1 MGVFPLIKTQSG
13 TMYRALIST
22 IILSV
27 AVLITIAF
35 FTLVERKF
43 LAYRHLRK
51 GPNKPSLIGLP
62 QPIADAIKLF
72 LKEQVKPNITNQVP
86 FYIAPILAL
95 FLALSLAN
103 LIPRPNSILGSEFSA
118 PLFSAIA
125 RLNVYATLSAGW
137 ASNSKYALLGT
148 VRAIAQTISYEVGIS
163 LCMLM
168 ALVILSSLRLNSSYS
183 EYSWP
188 ALIIPLII
196 PIWIATIL
204 AETNRTP
211 YDLVEGESELVSGFN
226 IEYSAGPF
234 AIIFIAEYTSIIAI
248 SIFTSALFST
258 NLSSIFLILK
268 TLIVTTLFLWIRT
281 TLPRIRYD
289 NLIYLIWISFLP
301 VTLGLF
307 ILYFAIFIILRSSLK
322 NTYLG
327 SMRSGNSCSL
337 NPK

>member
-1 MGVFPLIKTQSG
+1 
-13 TMYRALIST
+13 MYRALIRT

-72 LKEQVKPNITNQVP
+72 IKEQIKPNITNQVP

-95 FLALSLAN
+95 FLALTLTN
-103 LIPRPNSILGSEFSA
+103 LIPSPISITGSEFSA

-137 ASNSKYALLGT
+137 ARNSKYALLGT

-163 LCMLM
+163 LCILIV
-168 ALVILSSLRLNSSYS
+168 LVTLRSLSLNATYS
-183 EYSWP
+183 ENSWP
-188 ALIIPLII
+188 ALIIPLLI
-196 PIWIATIL
+196 PIWVATIL

-234 AIIFIAEYTSIIAI
+234 AIIFIAEYTRIIAI
-248 SIFTSALFST
+248 RIFTSTLFST
-258 NLSSIFLILK
+258 NISRVLLILK
-268 TLIVTTLFLWIRT
+268 TLFITTLFLWVRT

-301 VTLGLF
+301 VTLGLS
-307 ILYFAIFIILRSSLK
+307 IIYFSLFFLLRNSL
-322 NTYLG
+322 
-327 SMRSGNSCSL
+327 
-337 NPK
+337 

>member
-125 RLNVYATLSAGW
+125 RLNVYATLSAG
-137 ASNSKYALLGT
+137 
-148 VRAIAQTISYEVGIS
+148 
-163 LCMLM
+163 
-168 ALVILSSLRLNSSYS
+168 
-183 EYSWP
+183 
-188 ALIIPLII
+188 
-196 PIWIATIL
+196 
-204 AETNRTP
+204 
-211 YDLVEGESELVSGFN
+211 
-226 IEYSAGPF
+226 
-234 AIIFIAEYTSIIAI
+234 
-248 SIFTSALFST
+248 
-258 NLSSIFLILK
+258 
-268 TLIVTTLFLWIRT
+268 
-281 TLPRIRYD
+281 
-289 NLIYLIWISFLP
+289 
-301 VTLGLF
+301 
-307 ILYFAIFIILRSSLK
+307 
-322 NTYLG
+322 
-327 SMRSGNSCSL
+327 
-337 NPK
+337 

>member
-1 MGVFPLIKTQSG
+1 
-13 TMYRALIST
+13 MYSALMST

-27 AVLITIAF
+27 AVLITMAF

-43 LAYRHLRK
+43 LAYSHLRK

-62 QPIADAIKLF
+62 QPIADAMKLF
-72 LKEQVKPNITNQVP
+72 MKEQVKPNMTNQVP
-86 FYIAPILAL
+86 FYVAPMLAL

-103 LIPRPNSILGSEFSA
+103 LMPSPNSILGSEFSA

-125 RLNVYATLSAGW
+125 SLNVYATLSAGW

-148 VRAIAQTISYEVGIS
+148 VRAMAQTISYEVGMS

-168 ALVILSSLRLNSSYS
+168 ALVILSSLSLNSSYS

-188 ALIIPLII
+188 ALIIPLLV

-234 AIIFIAEYTSIIAI
+234 AMIFMAEYTSIIAM
-248 SIFTSALFST
+248 SMFTSALFST
-258 NLSSIFLILK
+258 NMSCIFLMLK
-268 TLIVTTLFLWIRT
+268 TLMVTTMFLWMRT
-281 TLPRIRYD
+281 TLPRMRYD
-289 NLIYLIWISFLP
+289 NLMYLMWMSFLP

-307 ILYFAIFIILRSSLK
+307 MLYFAIFI
-322 NTYLG
+322 T
-327 SMRSGNSCSL
+327 
-337 NPK
+337 

>member
-1 MGVFPLIKTQSG
+1 MGISLLLRQRHQP
-13 TMYRALIST
+13 MYRALART

-27 AVLITIAF
+27 ALLITIAF

-43 LAYRHLRK
+43 LAYAQLRK
-51 GPNKPSLIGLP
+51 GPNKPRLIGLP

-72 LKEQVKPNITNQVP
+72 TKEQIKPTISNQFP

-95 FLALSLAN
+95 ILALRLGN
-103 LIPRPNSILGSEFSA
+103 LTPRPFSILTTRFSA

-163 LCMLM
+163 LCMLI
-168 ALVILSSLRLNSSYS
+168 ALVIIGSLRLTNSYTTI
-183 EYSWP
+183 SWP
-188 ALIIPLII
+188 ALILPLLV

-226 IEYSAGPF
+226 IEYRAGPF
-234 AIIFIAEYTSIIAI
+234 ALIFIAEYTRIIAI
-248 SIFTSALFST
+248 SIFTTALFSSRMRRVS
-258 NLSSIFLILK
+258 LALK
-268 TLIVTTLFLWIRT
+268 TVALATLFLWMRA

-289 NLIYLIWISFLP
+289 NLIYLMWLSFLP
-301 VTLGLF
+301 LTLAISMIYL
-307 ILYFAIFIILRSSLK
+307 AIFLIL
-322 NTYLG
+322 G
-327 SMRSGNSCSL
+327 GSL
-337 NPK
+337 NKIHTLEVWDRLPSSPNSE

>member
-1 MGVFPLIKTQSG
+1 
-13 TMYRALIST
+13 MYRALIST

-27 AVLITIAF
+27 AILITIAF

-51 GPNKPSLIGLP
+51 GPNKPRLIGLP

-72 LKEQVKPNITNQVP
+72 IKEQVKPNISNQVP
-86 FYIAPILAL
+86 FYIAPMIAL

-103 LIPRPNSILGSEFSA
+103 LTPSPNSIIGSDFSA

-125 RLNVYATLSAGW
+125 SLNVYATLSAGW
-137 ASNSKYALLGT
+137 ARNSKYALLGT

-163 LCMLM
+163 LCILIS
-168 ALVILSSLRLNSSYS
+168 LVTLRSLSLTSSFS

-188 ALIIPLII
+188 ALIIPLLI

-226 IEYSAGPF
+226 IEYRAGPF

-248 SIFTSALFST
+248 RIFTSALFST
-258 NLSSIFLILK
+258 RFSSLFLILK
-268 TLIVTTLFLWIRT
+268 TLFIATLFLWVRT

-301 VTLGLF
+301 VTLGLS
-307 ILYFAIFIILRSSLK
+307 IIYFSLFFLLRNSLLK
-322 NTYLG
+322 YTPWKCEI
-327 SMRSGNSCSL
+327 RSISV
-337 NPK
+337 P